1 MGTYHEYGYSAEVEG
16 FFVIRGSRVRLAKTN
31 GCTFVLAE
39 SCELPPGAE
48 GELLTVV
55 DGKANSRRVVLPD
68 GVLSGQTLVKYLVAA
83 PF

>member
-1 MGTYHEYGYSAEVEG
+1 MGIYHENGYSADVEG
-16 FFVIRGSRVRLAKTN
+16 FFVIRGNRVRLAKTN
-31 GCTFVLAE
+31 GYTFVLAE

-55 DGKANSRRVVLPD
+55 DGNSNSRRVVLPD
-68 GVLSGQTLVKYLVAA
+68 GVLRGQTLVKYEVAA